1 MTRNNII
8 RFVNIIYIHM
18 TKSPVVIHLVLKTRV
33 NKQNKPSFS
42 LKIPKVKTLCQDS
55 QASATNYMHLLGFI
69 FLEGGSWA
77 LPMEREWAPYIPNPY
92 YINGLWSLNTD

>member
-33 NKQNKPSFS
+33 NKQTKPSFS
-42 LKIPKVKTLCQDS
+42 LKILKVKTLCQDS
-55 QASATNYMHLLGFI
+55 QASATNYRYMHLLGFI

-77 LPMEREWAPYIPNPY
+77 LPMERE
-92 YINGLWSLNTD
+92 

>member
-1 MTRNNII
+1 
-8 RFVNIIYIHM
+8 M

-55 QASATNYMHLLGFI
+55 QASATNLLYALIRVYFSGRWLLG
-69 FLEGGSWA
+69 SA
-77 LPMEREWAPYIPNPY
+77 
-92 YINGLWSLNTD
+92 NGKGVSPLHS